1 MVWFNT
7 KFLWALHYLSRG
19 KPRGIKPEFPNN
31 GGGTGRRSMKK
42 KAKKVK
48 KFIII
53 IFGAAAIVLALVIA
67 RRVRSASGG
76 QSRTFTVRSETY
88 ENVIEIAGN
97 VAAAQ
102 EQTLQAAGDGTVTAV
117 YVSEG
122 DTVKKGDLILQLDDS
137 EQRYNLEKH
146 DFDMEQKRVT
156 GSRRELVLMEKQRD
170 VLLQKIQDRTITA
183 AFSGLIASFT
193 AQTGDYLEAK
203 DNVGVIVDRSY
214 LHSTVEIVE
223 TDAPKLRAGQKVHF
237 TFPAYQN
244 GIVEGYLES
253 FPAVGTV
260 TSRGAAV
267 VNAKIKIENP
277 PPEILP
283 NYSFTGRIEISPS
296 VTVLLV
302 ERQAIGYEN
311 GRAYAER
318 LDVNGKSERVLVNV
332 EPYGNSFVS
341 IMDGLN
347 EGDLVKALQPDPV
360 SGRGAARRQQGAPGG
375 VRAGPPVGAP
385 MPRF

>member
-1 MVWFNT
+1 
-7 KFLWALHYLSRG
+7 
-19 KPRGIKPEFPNN
+19 
-31 GGGTGRRSMKK
+31 MKK
-42 KAKKVK
+42 NIKKV
-48 KFIII
+48 III
-53 IFGAAAIVLALVIA
+53 VCAAAALLAALVVA
-67 RRVRSASGG
+67 RRLKNNSGG
-76 QSRTFTVRSETY
+76 LDRTFIVRSETY

-156 GSRRELVLMEKQRD
+156 GSKRELALMEKQRY
-170 VLLQKIQDRTITA
+170 VLLQKIQDRTIMA

-223 TDAPKLRAGQKVHF
+223 TDAPKLRTGQNVRF
-237 TFPAYQN
+237 SFPAYQN
-244 GIVEGYLES
+244 GTVEGYLDS

-283 NYSFTGRIEISPS
+283 NYSFTGRIEISPP
-296 VTVLLV
+296 VTMLLV

-311 GRAYAER
+311 GMAYVER
-318 LDVNGKSERVLVNV
+318 LGEDGGSERVFVRV

-341 IMDGLN
+341 ITDGLN
-347 EGDLVKALQPDPV
+347 ERDMLKALQADSV
-360 SGRGAARRQQGAPGG
+360 SGRSSSMRMPGAPQGGSRAPSGGGRASSGGGAA
-375 VRAGPPVGAP
+375 

>member
-1 MVWFNT
+1 
-7 KFLWALHYLSRG
+7 
-19 KPRGIKPEFPNN
+19 
-31 GGGTGRRSMKK
+31 MKK
-42 KAKKVK
+42 SVK
-48 KFIII
+48 RIII
-53 IFGAAAIVLALVIA
+53 IVCVAAALLTGLVTA
-67 RRVRSASGG
+67 RRIRIDSGASG
-76 QSRTFTVRSETY
+76 RTLTVRSETY
-88 ENVIEIAGN
+88 ESVIEIAGN

-122 DTVKKGDLILQLDDS
+122 DTVKKGDLVLQLDDS

-156 GSRRELVLMEKQRD
+156 GSKRELALMERQRS

-223 TDAPKLRAGQKVHF
+223 TDAPKLRQGQKVYF
-237 TFPAYQN
+237 NFPAYQN
-244 GIVEGYLES
+244 GVVEGYLDS

-283 NYSFTGRIEISPS
+283 NYSFTGRIEISPP
-296 VTVLLV
+296 VTMLLV

-318 LDVNGKSERVLVNV
+318 LDQNGKSGRVFVRV
-332 EPYGNSFVS
+332 EPYGSSFVS
-341 IMDGLN
+341 VMDGLN
-347 EGDLVKALQPDPV
+347 AGDVLKALQPDEV
-360 SGRGAARRQQGAPGG
+360 SGRGAARRPGG
-375 VRAGPPVGAP
+375 TRQASQGPGRNSPGGAM

>member
-1 MVWFNT
+1 
-7 KFLWALHYLSRG
+7 
-19 KPRGIKPEFPNN
+19 
-31 GGGTGRRSMKK
+31 MKK
-42 KAKKVK
+42 SIKKV
-48 KFIII
+48 III
-53 IFGAAAIVLALVIA
+53 VCAAVALVTALVVA
-67 RRVRSASGG
+67 RRIKNSSDGLD
-76 QSRTFTVRSETY
+76 RTFIVRSETY

-102 EQTLQAAGDGTVTAV
+102 EQTLQAAGDGTVSAV

-122 DTVKKGDLILQLDDS
+122 DTVKKGDIILQLDDS

-156 GSRRELVLMEKQRD
+156 GSKRELALMEKQRN

-223 TDAPKLRAGQKVHF
+223 TDAPKLRPGQKVLL

-244 GIVEGYLES
+244 GTVEGYLDS

-283 NYSFTGRIEISPS
+283 YYSFTGRIEISPS
-296 VTVLLV
+296 ATILLV

-311 GRAYAER
+311 GKAYAER
-318 LDVNGKSERVLVNV
+318 LAEGGRSERVFAGV
-332 EPYGNSFVS
+332 EPYGNGFVS
-341 IMDGLN
+341 IRDGLR
-347 EGDLVKALQPDPV
+347 EGDMLKALQPEPV
-360 SGRGAARRQQGAPGG
+360 SGRGGSRRMPGAQQGGG
-375 VRAGPPVGAP
+375 RGPQGGA
-385 MPRF
+385 MTPRF

>member
-1 MVWFNT
+1 
-7 KFLWALHYLSRG
+7 
-19 KPRGIKPEFPNN
+19 
-31 GGGTGRRSMKK
+31 MKK
-42 KAKKVK
+42 NIKR
-48 KFIII
+48 III
-53 IFGAAAIVLALVIA
+53 IVCVPAAILLSLVIA
-67 RRVRSASGG
+67 RRIKNNSPGAV
-76 QSRTFTVRSETY
+76 RTFTVRSEMY
-88 ENVIEIAGN
+88 ENVIDIAGN

-122 DTVKKGDLILQLDDS
+122 DTVKEGDLILQLDDS

-146 DFDMEQKRVT
+146 DFDMEQKRIT
-156 GSRRELVLMEKQRD
+156 GSMRELFLMERQRG
-170 VLLQKIQDRTITA
+170 VLLQKIQDRNITA

-203 DNVGVIVDRSY
+203 DKVGVIVDRSY

-223 TDAPKLRAGQKVHF
+223 TDAPKLRPGQKVRF
-237 TFPAYQN
+237 NFPAYQN

-283 NYSFTGRIEISPS
+283 YYSFTGRIEISPP
-296 VTVLLV
+296 VTMLLV

-311 GRAYAER
+311 GKAYVER
-318 LDVNGKSERVLVNV
+318 LDEGGRSERVFVGV
-332 EPYGNSFVS
+332 EPYGNNFVS
-341 IMDGLN
+341 VVYGID
-347 EGDLVKALQPDPV
+347 EGSVLKALQQEPV
-360 SGRGAARRQQGAPGG
+360 SGRGGARRQAGGRVPSGG
-375 VRAGPPVGAP
+375 VQSPGFGGPP
-385 MPRF
+385 R

>member
-1 MVWFNT
+1 
-7 KFLWALHYLSRG
+7 
-19 KPRGIKPEFPNN
+19 
-31 GGGTGRRSMKK
+31 MKK
-42 KAKKVK
+42 SIKKT
-48 KFIII
+48 III
-53 IFGAAAIVLALVIA
+53 VCAAAAVLTALVLARQIKNN
-67 RRVRSASGG
+67 SGG
-76 QSRTFTVRSETY
+76 PDRTFIVRSETY

-146 DFDMEQKRVT
+146 DFDMEQKRIT
-156 GSRRELVLMEKQRD
+156 GSKRELALMEKQRA
-170 VLLQKIQDRTITA
+170 VLLQKMQDRTITA

-193 AQTGDYLEAK
+193 AQAGDYLEAK

-223 TDAPKLRAGQKVHF
+223 TDAPKLRPGQKVRF
-237 TFPAYQN
+237 NFPAYQN
-244 GIVEGYLES
+244 GIVEGYLDS

-260 TSRGAAV
+260 TSRGASV

-277 PPEILP
+277 PLEILP
-283 NYSFTGRIEISPS
+283 YYSFTGRIEISPS
-296 VTVLLV
+296 VTMLLV

-318 LDVNGKSERVLVNV
+318 LAEGGRSERVFVGV

-341 IMDGLN
+341 ISDGLS
-347 EGDLVKALQPDPV
+347 EGDMLKALQAEPV
-360 SGRGAARRQQGAPGG
+360 SGRGGARQPGAPGG
-375 VRAGPPVGAP
+375 AM

>member
-1 MVWFNT
+1 
-7 KFLWALHYLSRG
+7 
-19 KPRGIKPEFPNN
+19 
-31 GGGTGRRSMKK
+31 MKK
-42 KAKKVK
+42 KSKKVK
-48 KFIII
+48 KIII
-53 IFGAAAIVLALVIA
+53 TAGVIVALALSLVIA
-67 RRVRSASGG
+67 RRIKNNSGG
-76 QSRTFTVRSETY
+76 LDRTYIVRRETY

-156 GSRRELVLMEKQRD
+156 GSKRELALMEKQRD

-223 TDAPKLRAGQKVHF
+223 TDAPKLRTGQKVRF
-237 TFPAYQN
+237 NFPAYQN
-244 GIVEGYLES
+244 GTVEGYLDS

-267 VNAKIKIENP
+267 VNAKIKIGDP

-296 VTVLLV
+296 VTMLLV

-318 LDVNGKSERVLVNV
+318 LDENGRGERVFVGV

-341 IMDGLN
+341 ITDGLN
-347 EGDLVKALQPDPV
+347 EGDMLKALQAEPV
-360 SGRGAARRQQGAPGG
+360 SGRGGARRMPGTPQGGG
-375 VRAGPPVGAP
+375 RSSSGGAM

>member
-1 MVWFNT
+1 
-7 KFLWALHYLSRG
+7 
-19 KPRGIKPEFPNN
+19 
-31 GGGTGRRSMKK
+31 MKK
-42 KAKKVK
+42 KLKK
-48 KFIII
+48 III
-53 IFGAAAIVLALVIA
+53 AVCALAVLSLSLVIA
-67 RRVRSASGG
+67 RRVKNNSGG
-76 QSRTFTVRSETY
+76 LDRTFTVRSETY
-88 ENVIEIAGN
+88 ESVIEIAGN

-102 EQTLQAAGDGTVTAV
+102 EQTLRAAGDGTVTAV
-117 YVSEG
+117 YVAEG
-122 DTVKKGDLILQLDDS
+122 DTVEEGELILQLDDS

-146 DFDMEQKRVT
+146 DFDMEQKRVN
-156 GSRRELVLMEKQRD
+156 GSRRELVLMERQRG
-170 VLLQKIQDRTITA
+170 VLLQKIQDRNITA

-223 TDAPKLRAGQKVHF
+223 TDAPKLRPGQKALF
-237 TFPAYQN
+237 NFPAYQN
-244 GIVEGYLES
+244 GLVEGYLES

-260 TSRGAAV
+260 TSRGATV

-277 PPEILP
+277 PQEILP
-283 NYSFTGRIEISPS
+283 YYSFTGRIEISPP

-318 LDVNGKSERVLVNV
+318 IGQEGRSGRVFVRV
-332 EPYGNSFVS
+332 EPYGDNFVS

-347 EGDLVKALQPDPV
+347 EGDVLKALQQEPV
-360 SGRGAARRQQGAPGG
+360 SGRGTARRPPAGRGPAGGAP
-375 VRAGPPVGAP
+375 PT
-385 MPRF
+385 RF

>member
-1 MVWFNT
+1 
-7 KFLWALHYLSRG
+7 
-19 KPRGIKPEFPNN
+19 
-31 GGGTGRRSMKK
+31 MKK
-42 KAKKVK
+42 KSKKIK
-48 KFIII
+48 KIII
-53 IFGAAAIVLALVIA
+53 TAGVSAAILLALVIA
-67 RRVRSASGG
+67 RRIKNNSDGLDK
-76 QSRTFTVRSETY
+76 TYTVRIETY
-88 ENVIEIAGN
+88 KNVIEIAGN

-122 DTVKKGDLILQLDDS
+122 DTVKKGDLVLQLDNS

-156 GSRRELVLMEKQRD
+156 GSKRELDLMERQRS
-170 VLLQKIQDRTITA
+170 VLLQKIEDRNITA

-203 DNVGVIVDRSY
+203 DNVGVIVDRTY

-223 TDAPKLRAGQKVHF
+223 TDAPKLRPGQKVSF
-237 TFPAYQN
+237 KFPAYQK
-244 GIVEGYLES
+244 GIVEGFLES

-283 NYSFTGRIEISPS
+283 NYSFTGQIEISPP

-302 ERQAIGYEN
+302 EREAVGYEN

-318 LDVNGKSERVLVNV
+318 LGENGRGERVFINV
-332 EPYGNSFVS
+332 EPYGDSFVS
-341 IMDGLN
+341 VQSGLK
-347 EGDLVKALQPDPV
+347 EGDVLKALQAAAV
-360 SGRGAARRQQGAPGG
+360 SGRSSRQRQSAGPGAVPGG
-375 VRAGPPVGAP
+375 RPPSGGAS

>member
-1 MVWFNT
+1 
-7 KFLWALHYLSRG
+7 
-19 KPRGIKPEFPNN
+19 
-31 GGGTGRRSMKK
+31 MKK
-42 KAKKVK
+42 SIKKA
-48 KFIII
+48 IIVVC
-53 IFGAAAIVLALVIA
+53 AAAALLAALVVA
-67 RRVRSASGG
+67 RHVKNSSGG
-76 QSRTFTVRSETY
+76 LERTFIVRSETY

-122 DTVKKGDLILQLDDS
+122 DTVEKGDLILQLDDS

-156 GSRRELVLMEKQRD
+156 GSKRELALMEKQRN
-170 VLLQKIQDRTITA
+170 VLTQKIQDRTITA

-193 AQTGDYLEAK
+193 AQAGDYLEAK

-223 TDAPKLRAGQKVHF
+223 TDAPKLRAGQKARLN
-237 TFPAYQN
+237 FPAYQN
-244 GIVEGYLES
+244 GIVEGYLDS

-260 TSRGAAV
+260 TSRGASV

-283 NYSFTGRIEISPS
+283 YYSFTGRIEISPS
-296 VTVLLV
+296 VTMLLV

-311 GRAYAER
+311 GRAFAER
-318 LDVNGKSERVLVNV
+318 LGEGGKSERVFVSV

-341 IMDGLN
+341 ITDGLG
-347 EGDLVKALQPDPV
+347 EGDVLKALQPEPV
-360 SGRGAARRQQGAPGG
+360 SGRGGSRRAQGGPQGAPPGG
-375 VRAGPPVGAP
+375 RNSSGGAM